1 MKDKSLIVIV
11 TYNSADFIEDC
22 LISIAEQDYR
32 EWQLVMVDNDSSDDT
47 VKRIRHLWNQT
58 TAFNAENFK
67 LITLK
72 KNIGFARAVNHAVFS
87 RVGTAAGARGKEDST
102 KRSSRHNR
110 AILSRKDK
118 RGISGYRTFAGKSGG
133 GAAGDLFDHLIL
145 LNPDICLLPGALKNL
160 TGTFGRAGGRQI
172 GACGGLILDYEKDV
186 VQHLAGKMTPNF
198 ITYHEGAGI
207 SLSSLDKG
215 SRDYDISPGD
225 DDISPGDDDISPG
238 DDDMSPGDDNIS
250 GHAEGGSAIKGEL
263 AEADYVTGAF
273 FATRFSLYVKAGGF
287 DSGYRPLYFE
297 ELDYCLKLK
306 EAGWRVVSNLR
317 ARCRHFEGASVKKFS
332 RRFYRHYHKNRI
344 RCAVINLDIPEFI
357 RFFIPAE
364 LKWFVRS
371 ATRDQALPVLYA
383 YFINI
388 LFLLY
393 NLGVKIK
400 NYLILN
406 KIELK

>member
-32 EWQLVMVDNDSSDDT
+32 EWQRVMVDNDSIDDN

-87 RVGTAAGARGKEDST
+87 RIGTAAGARGEKGYT

-110 AILSRKDK
+110 AILSRKGK
-118 RGISGYRTFAGKSGG
+118 TGIYGYRTFAGKSGS
-133 GAAGDLFDHLIL
+133 GAAGDLFGHLIL

-160 TGTFGRAGGRQI
+160 TGTFGQEAGRQI

-207 SLSSLDKG
+207 SLSSLDRG
-215 SRDYDISPGD
+215 SGDDGISPGD
-225 DDISPGDDDISPG
+225 DGISQ
-238 DDDMSPGDDNIS
+238 GDDNIS

-297 ELDYCLKLK
+297 ELDYCLKLR
-306 EAGWRVVSNLR
+306 EAGWRIVSNLR

-364 LKWFVRS
+364 LKWLVRS

-388 LFLLY
+388 LLLLY
-393 NLGVKIK
+393 NLSVKIK

>member
-22 LISIAEQDYR
+22 LISITEQDYR
-32 EWQLVMVDNDSSDDT
+32 EWQLAMVDNDSSDDT

-58 TAFNAENFK
+58 TAFNAENFR

-72 KNIGFARAVNHAVFS
+72 KNIGFARAVNHAVFNVI
-87 RVGTAAGARGKEDST
+87 RTAAGAEDKKSSN
-102 KRSSRHNR
+102 KRSSSRHNR
-110 AILSRKDK
+110 AILSRKGQ
-118 RGISGYRTFAGKSGG
+118 RGISGYRTYADKRGG
-133 GAAGDLFDHLIL
+133 RAVGDLFDHLIL

-160 TGTFGRAGGRQI
+160 TGTFNRAGGRQI

-186 VQHLAGKMTPNF
+186 VQHLAGRITPNF
-198 ITYHEGAGI
+198 ITYHEGVGI
-207 SLSSLDKG
+207 SLSSLDRG
-215 SRDYDISPGD
+215 
-225 DDISPGDDDISPG
+225 
-238 DDDMSPGDDNIS
+238 PGDDNIS
-250 GHAEGGSAIKGEL
+250 GHAVGGGTIKEEL
-263 AEADYVTGAF
+263 MEADYVTGAF
-273 FATRFSLYVKAGGF
+273 FATRFSLFVRAGGF
-287 DSGYRPLYFE
+287 DKGYRPVYFE

-306 EAGWRVVSNLR
+306 EAGWRIVSDLS

-332 RRFYRHYHKNRI
+332 GRFYRHYHKNRI

-364 LKWFVRS
+364 LKWLLRS
-371 ATRDQALPVLYA
+371 ATGDQALPVLYA
-383 YFINI
+383 YFINK
-388 LFLLY
+388 LLLLY